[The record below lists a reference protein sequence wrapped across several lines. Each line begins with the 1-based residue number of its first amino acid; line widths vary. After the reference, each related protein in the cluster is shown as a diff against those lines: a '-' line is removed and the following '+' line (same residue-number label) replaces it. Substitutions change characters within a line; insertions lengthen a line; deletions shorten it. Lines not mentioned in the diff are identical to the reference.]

1 MSGSGLRRKVGWA
14 IREGN
19 TFQWFGAWGVK
30 LSIEYSVSLLVSG
43 VATGLGYKYMMFDEF
58 NRLVGVNT
66 QKGMLALISVLVLT
80 QIFLCNYDI
89 YNN

>member
-1 MSGSGLRRKVGWA
+1 
-14 IREGN
+14 
-19 TFQWFGAWGVK
+19 
-30 LSIEYSVSLLVSG
+30 
-43 VATGLGYKYMMFDEF
+43 MMFDEF